1 MRSLFWKFFLSF
13 WLTQAIVIAL
23 AVLVANFGFGRE
35 HIKTFDQLQEHAL
48 SIAQEAAQTYESK
61 GAPELNRFLD
71 SQFEE
76 TGARFWLFDTQSNE
90 LSGNPYTTGVA
101 NAVRGVTNPPPVS
114 PVVTLPVQGDKASYT
129 FAGQIRPRR
138 PPRPPTNV
146 ILRQLALGF
155 VVSGIICFFLA
166 QTLTRPIVQLRAA
179 TQELAVGNLGARVGE
194 GVGRRKDEIGELGRD
209 FDRMAGQIEGL
220 VENQKQL
227 LRDISHDLRSPL
239 QRIRMALELA
249 RRGDATQ
256 QGQLDRIERETVRI
270 NAFIEQLLTL
280 ARLES
285 TESTPVMEA
294 LSLNE
299 LVEHIVND
307 AKLEAERVGC
317 TLSLTALAE
326 YTVNGN
332 PEVLQSA
339 IENIVRN
346 AIHHGGEGKSIE
358 LGLHGEGNQA
368 VLTIRDH
375 GPGVPPEML
384 PRLFEPFFR
393 VDSARSLTTGG
404 SGLGLAIAAKAL
416 ELHGGA
422 ISAHNAAPSGLM
434 VTIHIPLL
442 KTG

>member
-35 HIKTFDQLQEHAL
+35 QIKTFDQLREHAA
-48 SIAQEAAQTYESK
+48 SIAQEAAQTYEAK

-71 SQFEE
+71 SQFEA
-76 TGARFWLFDTQSNE
+76 TGARFWLFDAQNNE

-101 NAVRGVTNPPPVS
+101 NAVRGVTTPPPIS
-114 PVVTLPVQGDKASYT
+114 PVVTLPIQGDKAAYT

-138 PPRPPTNV
+138 QPRPPLNAL
-146 ILRQLALGF
+146 LRQLLLG
-155 VVSGIICFFLA
+155 VIVSGLICFFLA
-166 QTLTRPIVQLRAA
+166 HSLTRPIVQLRGAA
-179 TQELAVGNLGARVGE
+179 QELAVGNLGARVGE

-249 RRGDATQ
+249 RRGDTSQ
-256 QGQLDRIERETVRI
+256 HSQLDRIERETVRI
-270 NAFIEQLLTL
+270 NSFIEQLLTL

-285 TESTPVMEA
+285 TESTPTMEP
-294 LSLNE
+294 LSINE
-299 LVEHIVND
+299 IVEHIVCE

-317 TLSLTALAE
+317 ALSLTALTQ
-326 YTVNGN
+326 YRLKGN
-332 PEVLQSA
+332 AEVLQSA
-339 IENIVRN
+339 IENVVRN
-346 AIHHGGEGKSIE
+346 AIHHGGEGKSVE
-358 LGLHGEGNQA
+358 LGIHAERNYA
-368 VLTIRDH
+368 VLTVRDH
-375 GPGVPPEML
+375 GPGVPPEAL
-384 PRLFEPFFR
+384 PRLFEPFYR

-404 SGLGLAIAAKAL
+404 SGLGLAIAAKAV
-416 ELHGGA
+416 ELHGGS
-422 ISAHNAAPSGLM
+422 ITAHNSAPSGLV
-434 VTIHIPLL
+434 VTIRLPLIRS
-442 KTG
+442 

>member
-13 WLTQAIVIAL
+13 WLTQATVIAL
-23 AVLVANFGFGRE
+23 AILVANFGFGRDQ
-35 HIKTFDQLQEHAL
+35 IKTFEQLQAHAT
-48 SIAQEAAQTYESK
+48 SIAQEAAQTYEAK

-71 SQFEE
+71 SQFEA
-76 TGARFWLFDTQSNE
+76 TGARFWLFDTQANE

-101 NAVRGVTNPPPVS
+101 NAVRGIASPAPVS
-114 PVVTLPVQGDKASYT
+114 PVVTLPTRGEKANYT

-138 PPRPPTNV
+138 PPSPPLSV
-146 ILRQLALGF
+146 ILRQLALGLL
-155 VVSGIICFFLA
+155 VSGIICFFLA
-166 QTLTRPIVQLRAA
+166 HSLTLPIVQLRGAA
-179 TQELAVGNLGARVGE
+179 QELAIGNLGARVGE
-194 GVGRRKDEIGELGRD
+194 GVGKRKDEIGELGRD

-249 RRGDATQ
+249 RRGDSSQ

-270 NAFIEQLLTL
+270 NSFIEQLLTL

-285 TESTPVMEA
+285 TESTPAMEP
-294 LSLNE
+294 LCLNE
-299 LVEHIVND
+299 IVEHIVSD

-317 TLSLTALAE
+317 ALSLAALTQ
-326 YTVNGN
+326 YQVKGN
-332 PEVLQSA
+332 TEVLQSA
-339 IENIVRN
+339 IENVARN
-346 AIHHGGEGKSIE
+346 AIHHGGEGKSVE
-358 LGLHGEGNQA
+358 LGLHAEGNDA

-375 GPGVPPEML
+375 GPGVPPEAL

-404 SGLGLAIAAKAL
+404 SGLGLAIAAKAV
-416 ELHGGA
+416 ELHGGT
-422 ISAHNAAPSGLM
+422 ISAHNAAPNGLV

-442 KTG
+442 RG